1 MRHTRCALVTE
12 FRRVLFRSLGKAFG
26 SFGGYIAG
34 SGELV
39 DFVRSF
45 ASGFIFTTSLPPH
58 VAAGARA
65 AIEHLKVSQTERDRH
80 REQVAEIGRA
90 QVCTPVTNA
99 HLVCRLLL
107 TNKKVT
113 I

>member
-65 AIEHLKVSQTERDRH
+65 AIEHLTLSQTERARH
-80 REQVAEIGRA
+80 RERVDRQSFGYGKRVAGR
-90 QVCTPVTNA
+90 
-99 HLVCRLLL
+99 LVLGCRRI
-107 TNKKVT
+107 TQKIK
-113 I
+113 

>member
-65 AIEHLKVSQTERDRH
+65 AIEHLKVSQTERARH
-80 REQVAEIGRA
+80 REQVATVKRRRAAIGLPEIGRA
-90 QVCTPVTNA
+90 S
-99 HLVCRLLL
+99 CRGRAWQDG
-107 TNKKVT
+107 
-113 I
+113 